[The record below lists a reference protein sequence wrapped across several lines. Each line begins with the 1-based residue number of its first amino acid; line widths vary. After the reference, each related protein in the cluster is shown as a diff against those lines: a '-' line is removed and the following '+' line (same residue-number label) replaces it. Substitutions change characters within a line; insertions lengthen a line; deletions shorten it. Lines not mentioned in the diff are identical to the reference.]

1 MQSRARKPSSSSPE
15 SEVFTR
21 QSRVGGNQAGAQ
33 PLGKFTRPQSRWIIA
48 RPEELNAAGSGISW
62 NEICG
67 SECIARL
74 LLRKGFRGAEEVNA
88 FLQPR
93 LSSLS
98 DPFLLPQMHAA
109 VSRIFAA
116 LDRRERIVL
125 FGDYDVDG
133 VTSLA
138 LLAEMLRAYGGAP
151 ELFLPL
157 RMEEGYGLSPES
169 VERCVGQYRPQLL
182 IAIDCGTSS
191 VKEITDLRKRGVD
204 VIVLD
209 HHEPKSALPNCV
221 AIVNPKTLDS
231 GFEYLCSV
239 GIVFKLCHALL
250 KTRPLPDFDLKSK
263 LDLVALGTVADIV
276 PLCSENRVLVQ
287 RGAIEIAQTSRIGL
301 RKLMQVAGVRPPILP
316 EDIGYRLGPRLNAA
330 GRLTTA
336 EKSLR
341 LLLTDDDGEATVLAA
356 ELDHQNRERQEVEKQ
371 IFDAAI
377 EKIEDRLDV
386 ACDAAI
392 VVGARGWHPG
402 VLGIV
407 ASRIARRYHRPTIV
421 IGFDE
426 NGLGK
431 GSGRSIE
438 GLNLVEA
445 LSCCAERLDKFGG
458 HEMAAGLALHEENF
472 GLFAEAFRKAAGEL
486 LSEEALQPCLR
497 LDHELAFTEIDIDF
511 LQWHEMLQP
520 FGNGNPQPLFLAREV
535 EPVAPPRVVN
545 EKHLIFRL
553 RQGNRHRRAV
563 YFDGVTNPL
572 PPAPWD
578 IAFRI
583 RADDYDGETLVAMQI
598 EAVRQAE
605 HRAREQ

>member
-1 MQSRARKPSSSSPE
+1 MQH
-15 SEVFTR
+15 
-21 QSRVGGNQAGAQ
+21 
-33 PLGKFTRPQSRWIIA
+33 RWILA
-48 RPEELNAAGSGISW
+48 PPEELNGSAILWSQ
-62 NEICG
+62 ICG
-67 SECIARL
+67 PECIARL
-74 LLRKGFRGAEEVNA
+74 LLRKGFRCAEDVNA
-88 FLQPR
+88 FLRPR

-98 DPFLLPQMHAA
+98 DPFLLPQMRAA
-109 VSRIFAA
+109 VSRILEAVN
-116 LDRRERIVL
+116 RRERIVL

-138 LLAEMLRAYGGAP
+138 LLAEILRAYGTAP

-169 VERCVGQYRPQLL
+169 VERCLGQYRPQLL
-182 IAIDCGTSS
+182 IAVDCGTSS
-191 VKEITDLRKRGVD
+191 VKEIADLRKRGVD
-204 VIVLD
+204 VIVFD
-209 HHEPKSALPNCV
+209 HHEPKSAVPDCI
-221 AIVNPKTLDS
+221 AIVNPKTTDS

-250 KTRPLPDFDLKSK
+250 KTAPLPEFDLKSK

-276 PLCSENRVLVQ
+276 PLRGENRVLVQ
-287 RGAIEIAQTSRIGL
+287 RGAAEIAQTSRIGL

-330 GRLTTA
+330 GRLSTA

-341 LLLTDDDGEATVLAA
+341 LLLTDDDGEATMLAA
-356 ELDHQNRERQEVEKQ
+356 ELDQQNRERQELEKQ
-371 IFDAAI
+371 IFDSAI
-377 EKIEDRLDV
+377 EKIEGRLDV
-386 ACDAAI
+386 ARDAAI
-392 VVGARGWHPG
+392 VVGARGWHQG

-421 IGFDE
+421 VGFDE
-426 NGLGK
+426 NGIGK

-458 HEMAAGLALHEENF
+458 HEMAAGLAVREENF
-472 GLFAEAFRKAAGEL
+472 DRFAEAFRKAAREV
-486 LSEEALQPCLR
+486 LSEEALQPCVR

-511 LQWHEMLQP
+511 LRWHEMLQP

-535 EPVAPPRVVN
+535 EPVALPRVVN

-563 YFDGVTNPL
+563 FFDGMTNPL
-572 PPAPWD
+572 PPTPWD

-583 RADDYDGETLVAMQI
+583 RADEYDGETLVAMQI

-605 HRAREQ
+605 RRACKQ